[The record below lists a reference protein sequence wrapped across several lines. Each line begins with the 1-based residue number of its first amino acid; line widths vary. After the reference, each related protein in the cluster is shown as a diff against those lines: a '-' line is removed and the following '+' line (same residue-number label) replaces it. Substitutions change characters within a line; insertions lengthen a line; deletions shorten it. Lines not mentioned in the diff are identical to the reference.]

1 MKKRFTFV
9 ALPIF
14 LLAFSAYILGYSTF
28 FTVSNV
34 EVIGINSTIN
44 PGVQTG
50 EKLARIQP
58 RVIATRFENLP
69 WVQKAEVSRN
79 WFNGKVTVRI
89 LERTPIAIYNGKAFD
104 IEGKSFDLQS
114 SNTSSLVQIQAT
126 DAESALKAVDLMSV
140 LDSRVKQSLRT
151 ITVQKTGSFDLLL
164 TQDART
170 MEVKW
175 GLNSENELK
184 TKVYEALIALPEN
197 NRVTRIDLSAPH
209 APIVK

>member
-1 MKKRFTFV
+1 
-9 ALPIF
+9 
-14 LLAFSAYILGYSTF
+14 
-28 FTVSNV
+28 
-34 EVIGINSTIN
+34 
-44 PGVQTG
+44 
-50 EKLARIQP
+50 
-58 RVIATRFENLP
+58 
-69 WVQKAEVSRN
+69 
-79 WFNGKVTVRI
+79 
-89 LERTPIAIYNGKAFD
+89 
-104 IEGKSFDLQS
+104 
-114 SNTSSLVQIQAT
+114 VQIQAT

-140 LDSRVKQSLRT
+140 LDSRIKQSLRT

-170 MEVKW
+170 LEVKW